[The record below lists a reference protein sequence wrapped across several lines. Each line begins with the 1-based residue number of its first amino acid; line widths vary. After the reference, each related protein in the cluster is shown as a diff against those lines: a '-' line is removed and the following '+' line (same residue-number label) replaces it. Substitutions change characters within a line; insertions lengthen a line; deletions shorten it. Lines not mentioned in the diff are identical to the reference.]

1 MNNISSYLF
10 KLLKI
15 GTYVNAMK
23 ILKILLNYYILH
35 FLLISNI
42 YMFANPKV
50 TARIIFRKL
59 IQK

>member
-1 MNNISSYLF
+1 MNNISSYLL

-42 YMFANPKV
+42 YMFANLKV
-50 TARIIFRKL
+50 TARIIFTKL